1 MLRVTVFVLRV
12 MFFIARSSI
21 LFTIYTSDA
30 ILLT

>member
-1 MLRVTVFVLRV
+1 MLRVTVFV
-12 MFFIARSSI
+12 MFFTARSFI